1 MPSSSDSL
9 ITKSMGSGVIKWS
22 QGNLS
27 LHLPGITNLVL
38 ASWGFHFFLCK

>member
-1 MPSSSDSL
+1 MPSSSDIL
-9 ITKSMGSGVIKWS
+9 IAKSMGSSVTKWP

-27 LHLPGITNLVL
+27 LHLLAITNLVL